1 MEEKV
6 TYSIDIVNIWLPNR
20 FETDL
25 IINIVVVVRFG
36 RLPSKNQPPIET
48 ADRSF
53 QATQILQIFCFNVV
67 YDGTDHVF
75 AVFCDSTQKGNQP
88 ACVQIHLIKH
98 TVAQEQTYRFP
109 PVINYELYLYSKNR
123 AEIFFPPKIIPA

>member
-1 MEEKV
+1 MIPSS
-6 TYSIDIVNIWLPNR
+6 TLPNR
-20 FETDL
+20 FETNL

-98 TVAQEQTYRFP
+98 TVAQEQNYRFP
-109 PVINYELYLYSKNR
+109 PVINYELYFYSK
-123 AEIFFPPKIIPA
+123 KS

>member
-1 MEEKV
+1 MIPSS
-6 TYSIDIVNIWLPNR
+6 TLPNR
-20 FETDL
+20 FETNL

-98 TVAQEQTYRFP
+98 TVAQEQNYRFP
-109 PVINYELYLYSKNR
+109 PVINYELYLYSK
-123 AEIFFPPKIIPA
+123 KS

>member
-109 PVINYELYLYSKNR
+109 PVINYELYLYSKKSWN
-123 AEIFFPPKIIPA
+123 FFPPKIIPA

>member
-98 TVAQEQTYRFP
+98 TVAQEQNYRFP
-109 PVINYELYLYSKNR
+109 PVINYELYLYSKKSWN
-123 AEIFFPPKIIPA
+123 FFPPKIIPA

>member
-98 TVAQEQTYRFP
+98 TVAQEQNYRFP
-109 PVINYELYLYSKNR
+109 PVINYELQYR
-123 AEIFFPPKIIPA
+123 AISVSRF

>member
-109 PVINYELYLYSKNR
+109 PVINYELYLYSKKSGN
-123 AEIFFPPKIIPA
+123 FFPPKIIPA

>member
-109 PVINYELYLYSKNR
+109 PVINYELYLYSKIR
-123 AEIFFPPKIIPA
+123 AEIFSPRK